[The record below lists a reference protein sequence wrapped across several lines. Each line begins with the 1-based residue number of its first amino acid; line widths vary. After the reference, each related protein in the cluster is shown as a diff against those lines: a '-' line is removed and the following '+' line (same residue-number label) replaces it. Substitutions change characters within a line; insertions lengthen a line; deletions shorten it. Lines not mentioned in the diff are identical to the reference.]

1 MGETYRFGPFEF
13 RPRDYVL
20 TRDGAPV
27 HLSPKAFDT
36 LRLLVE
42 GHGHV
47 VEKAALIAA
56 LWPDSIVEEANLSVQ
71 VAAVRKALGHAG
83 DADRYIET
91 VPKRGYRFVA
101 TVTTVESPAAV
112 MPAIAAGAV
121 TPLVTVVVLR
131 LKILRGHP
139 DADFLAF
146 SLPDAIAASLADRPN
161 LVVRSPLAAERHG
174 GPDADLSTL
183 AVAMHARFA
192 LTGTL
197 THIDGRI
204 AVRLQLLE
212 VPAGTVMWSDSR
224 AAAIDDLFT
233 LQDTVAAAV
242 ASALLASVGASPAR
256 ALRDLDVPA
265 NAGAYAFYLRAN
277 QLAYEVSHWAQ
288 ARDLYRAS
296 LESDPTF
303 APAWARLARCERL
316 IGKFSASAEESA
328 ASLAGAEAAFQR
340 AVALNPDLS
349 IGHSLHA
356 QLMIDA
362 GRAADAMQQLLT
374 RARQRP
380 ADPALYAG
388 LVHALRYCGL
398 LDASVA
404 AHQRAQAL
412 DPSMPT
418 SVHHTWWMLGDFDRA
433 LGETFGDIGYMQG
446 LSLASLGRERDAIAA
461 LRWRERETTDNRI
474 RPYLTSLRALLEGDH
489 EKSLAAAN
497 AAARIPI
504 DAEAIYYLART
515 FARLGAHD
523 RAAAELRRV
532 VDGGFWCHETLLRD
546 PWLESIRGRP
556 DLRPVFEQAR
566 VQTQRARAIFNQ
578 SGGAD
583 LLRSRPDHP
592 GVTSA
597 PSR

>member
-1 MGETYRFGPFEF
+1 MTRQVGETHRFGPFEL
-13 RPRDYVL
+13 RPRDYAL

-27 HLSPKAFDT
+27 RLSPKAFDT

-71 VAAVRKALGHAG
+71 VAAVRKALRDAG
-83 DADRYIET
+83 GADRYIET

-101 TVTTVESPAAV
+101 AVTTVDSPTPLIPSSPVA
-112 MPAIAAGAV
+112 PV

-161 LVVRSPLAAERHG
+161 IVVRSPLAAEGHG
-174 GPDADLSTL
+174 GPDADLTTL
-183 AVAMHARFA
+183 AVTMQARFA

-212 VPAGTVMWSDSR
+212 VPAGTVMWSESR
-224 AAAIDDLFT
+224 TASIDALFT
-233 LQDTVAAAV
+233 LQDTVAAEV
-242 ASALLASVGASPAR
+242 ASALLASVGASPAPSDR
-256 ALRDLDVPA
+256 QLDVPA

-296 LESDPTF
+296 LEADPAY

-316 IGKFSASAEESA
+316 IGKYSSSAKESA
-328 ASLAGAEAAFQR
+328 ASLARAEDAFQR
-340 AVALNPDLS
+340 AAALNPNLS

-362 GRAADAMQQLLT
+362 GRAADAMQQLVT

-388 LVHALRYCGL
+388 LVPALRYCGL

-404 AHQRAQAL
+404 AHLRAHSL
-412 DPSMPT
+412 DPTMPT
-418 SVHHTWWMLGDFDRA
+418 SVHHTWWMLGDYDRA

-446 LSLASLGRERDAIAA
+446 LALASLGRERDAIAA

-474 RPYLTSLRALLEGDH
+474 RPYLTSLRALLEDDRD
-489 EKSLAAAN
+489 KSLAATD

-504 DAEAIYYLART
+504 DAEAVYYLART

-532 VDGGFWCHETLLRD
+532 VDGGFWCHETFLRD
-546 PWLESIRGRP
+546 PWLDSVRGRS
-556 DLRPVFEQAR
+556 DVRPVLEQAR
-566 VQTQRARAIFNQ
+566 EQAQRARSIFNQ
-578 SGGAD
+578 SGGAE
-583 LLRSRPDHP
+583 LLRLAADQPTIR
-592 GVTSA
+592 
-597 PSR
+597 